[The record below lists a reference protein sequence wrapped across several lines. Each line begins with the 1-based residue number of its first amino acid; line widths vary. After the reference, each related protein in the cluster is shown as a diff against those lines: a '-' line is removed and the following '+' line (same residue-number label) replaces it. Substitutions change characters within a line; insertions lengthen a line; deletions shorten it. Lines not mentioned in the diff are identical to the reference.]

1 MKAKILVV
9 DDEPAVRESLDE
21 ILRLEGYQVVS
32 IENGELAIKTLQS
45 EIFDLILLDLKMPG
59 MDGIDVMRLATKIAP
74 DTKIILLTGHGS
86 MESAVEAL
94 RHSAH
99 DYLIKPI
106 PTHELLRSVGR
117 AIAQRTELQKKRV
130 LLEQLDISLQRLK
143 DAERIQSTNLSD
155 QQIISLGEGIMVD
168 LARREIWQGDQR
180 VTLTPTEGKLLQ
192 VLLENRGRVITH
204 RDLVL
209 LVQGY
214 ETTDWEAPEVLRPL
228 ISRLRRKLAAIPNGE
243 DFITNVRGTGY
254 VFEVPPGTGKSGSK
268 GGI

>member
-21 ILRLEGYQVVS
+21 ILRLEGYHVVS
-32 IENGELAIKTLQS
+32 VQNGDLAVKTLQS
-45 EIFDLILLDLKMPG
+45 ESFDLILLDLKMPG
-59 MDGIDVMRLATKIAP
+59 MNGIDVMRLATKIAP

-86 MESAVEAL
+86 LESAIEAL

-106 PTHELLRSVGR
+106 PTHELLASVGR
-117 AIAQRTELQKKRV
+117 AIAQRTELQKKRM

-143 DAERIQSTNLSD
+143 DAEHVPSTNSSD
-155 QQIISLGEGIMVD
+155 QQVVSLGEGILVD
-168 LARREIWQGDQR
+168 LARREIWQGEKR

-192 VLLENRGRVITH
+192 VLLENHGRVIAH

-228 ISRLRRKLAAIPNGE
+228 ISRLRRKLSAIPNGE
-243 DFITNVRGTGY
+243 NFITNVRGTGY
-254 VFEVPPGTGKSGSK
+254 VFEVPPASG
-268 GGI
+268 

>member
-32 IENGELAIKTLQS
+32 VPNGDLAVKTLQNES
-45 EIFDLILLDLKMPG
+45 FDLILLDLKMPG
-59 MDGIDVMRLATKIAP
+59 IDGIDVMRMATKIAP

-106 PTHELLRSVGR
+106 PTRELLTSVSR
-117 AIAQRTELQKKRV
+117 AIAQRAEMQKKRM

-143 DAERIQSTNLSD
+143 DVERLPSTNLSD
-155 QQIISLGEGIMVD
+155 QQVIALGEGIMVD
-168 LARREIWQGDQR
+168 LARREIWQGDHR
-180 VTLTPTEGKLLQ
+180 VTLTPTEGKLLK
-192 VLLENRGRVITH
+192 VLLENHGRVIAH

-228 ISRLRRKLAAIPNGE
+228 ISRLRRKLSAIPNGE
-243 DFITNVRGTGY
+243 NFITNVRGTGY
-254 VFEVPPGTGKSGSK
+254 LFEIPPVSGQV
-268 GGI
+268 GG

>member
-9 DDEPAVRESLDE
+9 DDEPTVRESLDE

-32 IENGELAIKTLQS
+32 VESGDLAIKTMQN
-45 EIFDLILLDLKMPG
+45 ETFDLILLDLKMPG

-106 PTHELLRSVGR
+106 PTRELLTSVER
-117 AIAQRTELQKKRV
+117 AIAQRTELQKKRM

-143 DAERIQSTNLSD
+143 EAERFQSASLAD
-155 QQIISLGEGIMVD
+155 QQIISLGDGTMVD
-168 LARREIWQGDQR
+168 LARREIWRGDLR
-180 VTLTPTEGKLLQ
+180 VILTPTEGKLLQ
-192 VLLENRGRVITH
+192 VLLENRGRVLAH

-228 ISRLRRKLAAIPNGE
+228 ISRLRRKLSAIPNGE
-243 DFITNVRGTGY
+243 NWITNVRGTGY
-254 VFEVPPGTGKSGSK
+254 VFEVPPGMDETGG
-268 GGI
+268 

>member
-21 ILRLEGYQVVS
+21 ILRLEGYSVVS
-32 IENGELAIKTLQS
+32 VENGDLAIKTLQS
-45 EIFDLILLDLKMPG
+45 ESFDLILLDLKMPG
-59 MDGIDVMRLATKIAP
+59 MDGIDVMRLATKITP

-106 PTHELLRSVGR
+106 PTRELLSSVGR
-117 AIAQRTELQKKRV
+117 AIAQRTELQKKRM
-130 LLEQLDISLQRLK
+130 LLEQLDVSVQRLK
-143 DAERIQSTNLSD
+143 DVERVQPANLGH
-155 QQIISLGEGIMVD
+155 QQIVSLGNGTLVD
-168 LARREIWQGDQR
+168 LARREIWRGDQR

-192 VLLENRGRVITH
+192 VLLQNRGRVLAH

-214 ETTDWEAPEVLRPL
+214 ETTEWEAPEVLRPL

-243 DFITNVRGTGY
+243 NWITNVRGTGY
-254 VFEVPPGTGKSGSK
+254 VFEVPSGSGETGSK
-268 GGI
+268 NVN

>member
-9 DDEPAVRESLDE
+9 DDEPTVRESLDE
-21 ILRLEGYQVVS
+21 ILRLEGYNVVS
-32 IENGELAIKTLQS
+32 VENGDLAIKTMQS
-45 EIFDLILLDLKMPG
+45 ESFDLILLDLKLPG
-59 MDGIDVMRLATKIAP
+59 MDGIDVMRLATKISP

-106 PTHELLRSVGR
+106 PTRELLTSVER
-117 AIAQRTELQKKRV
+117 AIAQRIELQKKRM

-143 DAERIQSTNLSD
+143 DAERVQPANLND
-155 QQIISLGEGIMVD
+155 QQIISLGEGTMVD
-168 LARREIWQGDQR
+168 LARREIWRGDQR

-192 VLLENRGRVITH
+192 VLLENRGRVLAH

-209 LVQGY
+209 MVQGY
-214 ETTDWEAPEVLRPL
+214 ETTEWEAPEVLRPL
-228 ISRLRRKLAAIPNGE
+228 ISRLRRKLSAIPNGE
-243 DFITNVRGTGY
+243 NWIANVRGTGY
-254 VFEVPPGTGKSGSK
+254 VFDVPPETGESNRRNVN
-268 GGI
+268 

>member
-9 DDEPAVRESLDE
+9 DDEPAVRESLEE
-21 ILRLEGYQVVS
+21 ILRLEGYHVISV
-32 IENGELAIKTLQS
+32 ENGDLAIKTLQS
-45 EIFDLILLDLKMPG
+45 DSFDLILLDLKMPG

-106 PTHELLRSVGR
+106 PTHELLTSVGR
-117 AIAQRTELQKKRV
+117 AIAQRTELQKKLM
-130 LLEQLDISLQRLK
+130 LLEQLDVSLQRLK
-143 DAERIQSTNLSD
+143 NAERVPSTNLSD
-155 QQIISLGEGIMVD
+155 QHVVSLGDGTLVD
-168 LARREIWQGDQR
+168 LARREIWQGEQR

-192 VLLENRGRVITH
+192 VLIENRGRVIAH

-214 ETTDWEAPEVLRPL
+214 ETNDWEAPEVLRPL
-228 ISRLRRKLAAIPNGE
+228 ISRLRRKLSAIPYGE
-243 DFITNVRGTGY
+243 NYITNVRGTGY
-254 VFEVPPGTGKSGSK
+254 VFEVPPETTESSMKESS
-268 GGI
+268 